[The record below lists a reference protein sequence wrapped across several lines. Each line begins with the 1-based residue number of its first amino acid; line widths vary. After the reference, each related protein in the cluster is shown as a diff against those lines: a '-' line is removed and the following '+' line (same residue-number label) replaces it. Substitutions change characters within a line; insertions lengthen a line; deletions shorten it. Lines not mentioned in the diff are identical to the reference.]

1 MTNSEISN
9 NTSEDGLNI
18 KDSKVFISK
27 SNFFDNLLVD
37 FDNVS
42 EGVIKNSIFIG
53 GEQYNGDGIDLSNSN
68 AMVYGNEFKNF
79 KDKSISIGEGSRASS
94 C

>member
-27 SNFFDNLLVD
+27 SNFFDNFVDQVD

-42 EGVIKNSIFIG
+42 EGVIKIG
-53 GEQYNGDGIDLSNSN
+53 FLL
-68 AMVYGNEFKNF
+68 A
-79 KDKSISIGEGSRASS
+79 ASS
-94 C
+94 IMVTALI